1 MPISQSEPRPSA
13 SEPASNDGNQDVRI
27 SELPILD
34 APTLQDFLDGQH
46 PNFLKDFAP
55 HFQEMTRYRLTAAS
69 RAAEEGN
76 WAAVASSIREMGSEA
91 KSLGL
96 VRWEAQC
103 RRIEA
108 LCAEG
113 RTDEAGTL
121 VGELQPYCLEG
132 VDVVRRFVPT

>member
-13 SEPASNDGNQDVRI
+13 PEPASNGGDPDDRI
-27 SELPILD
+27 GDLPILD
-34 APTLQDFLDGQH
+34 APTLQSFLSEQRS
-46 PNFLKDFAP
+46 NFLKDFAP

-69 RAAEEGN
+69 RAVEEGN
-76 WAAVASSIREMGSEA
+76 WTAVASSIREMGSEA

-96 VRWEAQC
+96 ARWEAQC
-103 RRIEA
+103 RKIEA

-132 VDVVRRFVPT
+132 VDAVRRFVG